1 MTETVAI
8 RITLDTR
15 GIGAG
20 VAQARK
26 TLDTFGTT
34 VAQHQRKIEA
44 MQQRHS
50 NTLEAIERRRLAQID
65 VIRERALVQEQN
77 RLKRLETSARQS
89 ASNISRAFGAIG
101 GLLPGVGVAA
111 FGGAAI
117 SKALDA
123 DKLKTQL
130 TSMLGSVEKA
140 NAKILEFRAIAK
152 STPGVIASDL
162 ATSFAQLRSIAGLTD
177 STATKFALAVSRIKA
192 LFPAVEDV
200 RNLAVNLQ
208 QIYSGNF
215 ELSDVKQLN
224 QVAPGLFKSV
234 QDRLGA
240 ANLET
245 LRKMKEQ
252 GKLSAEQY
260 ASGFIDELT
269 ARSGSISE
277 TLQLRMA
284 KALEETNVKIAELG
298 DRLLRDFL
306 PVLDK
311 MLPPLNAVLDVFGK
325 LPTGVQAAT
334 FGFVALAPALTPAI
348 NAVRSLSTAFLGLS
362 TAMQGA
368 LGIVGLGLIGGTV
381 AYNGLRDLLD
391 NQIPAN
397 VRSQLGLQDRS
408 LLNPSTDVGDPR
420 LLNPGGYS
428 VLNGK
433 IVQNKVAPSPSTRAI
448 LDLAKK
454 AGSKSSRARTVV
466 NDYGLGDAEKLAHEA
481 ELARIRLAN
490 EAVAAR
496 RAQGAQAD
504 ASAIED
510 RKGRLS
516 RAALTQD
523 LDYREEQ
530 AKAIEKQREAL
541 TKLEP
546 VLSNTQ
552 RFMQGLRGETD
563 QLGNAFERFG
573 DSVGRAFGDVRN
585 LFSGLRDAIKSFFA
599 DITGGVLR
607 NVAGSVLG
615 PLLGR
620 VPQFGTAGGGFF
632 TGGFAGGPGAG
643 SYFQQSAIQQIFSSG
658 AGGSVGGGWVS
669 SNVPTRAGRVGFFPG
684 IIGSLKSAFSGAG
697 GPLFGAGIGS
707 MFGGQSVA
715 GNILGSAGGALA
727 TGFVT
732 SSLGLMGSGT
742 AAALFSNPI
751 TAIAGAGLLVGS
763 ILLGKAKQRKADE
776 RVVDTYWVEYSRV
789 LKELTAGVNTDRIM
803 GDDALSQAAEARST
817 AVDLIGQIKTKSV
830 RESRLRNQIP
840 QIDAHDLTNLRSA
853 VEAQR
858 TRLANQAKDL
868 DARRNLD
875 SRLVP
880 EFATGGVVPGP
891 FGSRVPAVLHAGEVV
906 LNARQQAAVG
916 YNALADAGVPGL
928 AGDSV
933 GGSQIPNIVIINEIG
948 TESQDRMFI
957 NGMTSRNTRK
967 ATAQTLSTILKY
979 S

>member
-1 MTETVAI
+1 MDNHVVQI
-8 RITLDTR
+8 KVTLDSR
-15 GIGAG
+15 GVGAG
-20 VAQARK
+20 VTQAKR
-26 TLDTFGTT
+26 TLDTFGTNVT
-34 VAQHQRKIEA
+34 AYQRKIEA

-77 RLKRLETSARQS
+77 RLKRLESSARQS
-89 ASNISRAFGAIG
+89 AQNIQRAFGVVG
-101 GLLPGVGVAA
+101 SLLPGVGVAT

-130 TSMLGSVEKA
+130 TSMLGSVDAA
-140 NAKILEFRAIAK
+140 NKKILEFRAIAK

-162 ATSFAQLRSIAGLTD
+162 STSFAQLRSIAGLTD
-177 STATKFALAVSRIKA
+177 ATATKFAVAVSRIKA
-192 LFPAVEDV
+192 LFPAIEDI
-200 RNLAVNLQ
+200 RNLAINLQ

-245 LRKMKEQ
+245 LRKLKEQ

-260 ASGFIDELT
+260 AAGFIDELT

-284 KALEETNVKIAELG
+284 KALEDTNVKIAELG
-298 DRLLRDFL
+298 DRLIRDFL
-306 PVLDK
+306 PLLDK
-311 MLPPLNAVLDVFGK
+311 MLPPLNSVLDVFSK

-368 LGIVGLGLIGGTV
+368 LGIVGLGLVGGTV
-381 AYNGLRDLLD
+381 AYNGLRDMLD

-408 LLNPSTDVGDPR
+408 LLNPSTDVGDSR

-428 VLNGK
+428 VVNGK
-433 IVQNKVAPSPSTRAI
+433 VVRDKVQPSASARAL
-448 LDLAKK
+448 LDLSKK
-454 AGSKSSRARTVV
+454 AKEAGAAKTPPKDLLSAAYVKTRDDFDLARSQQAI
-466 NDYGLGDAEKLAHEA
+466 DSHMEALARGAVRQNEA
-481 ELARIRLAN
+481 EIDERLK
-490 EAVAAR
+490 
-496 RAQGAQAD
+496 Q
-504 ASAIED
+504 
-510 RKGRLS
+510 GRLS

-585 LFSGLRDAIKSFFA
+585 LFSGLRDAIKAFFQ
-599 DITGGVLR
+599 DITSSVLR
-607 NVAGSVLG
+607 NIAGAALS
-615 PLLGR
+615 PLMA
-620 VPQFGTAGGGFF
+620 VGGG
-632 TGGFAGGPGAG
+632 GG
-643 SYFQQSAIQQIFSSG
+643 
-658 AGGSVGGGWVS
+658 VGGGWIGS
-669 SNVPTRAGRVGFFPG
+669 SVPTRAGNVGFFSG
-684 IIGSLKSAFSGAG
+684 LLSNIKGAFSGAG

-707 MFGGQSVA
+707 MLGGQSVA
-715 GNILGSAGGALA
+715 GNILGSAGGALG
-727 TGFVT
+727 TGFIT
-732 SSLGLMGSGT
+732 ASAGLMGKG
-742 AAALFSNPI
+742 AAAAFFSNPI

-763 ILLGKAKQRKADE
+763 ILLGKAKQRRADE
-776 RVVDTYWVEYSRV
+776 KVVDTYWVEYSRV
-789 LKELTAGVNTDRIM
+789 LKELTAGVNTDRIT
-803 GDDALSQAAEARST
+803 GDDALAQAAEARRN

-830 RESRLRNQIP
+830 RESRLKNQIP
-840 QIDAHDLTNLRSA
+840 QIDAHDLANLRAA
-853 VEAQR
+853 VEAQK
-858 TRLANQAKDL
+858 TRLANQSADL

-916 YNALADAGVPGL
+916 YEALADAGVPGL
-928 AGDSV
+928 AGNS
-933 GGSQIPNIVIINEIG
+933 GGTGYVIENNITLVAG
-948 TESQDRMFI
+948 TETQDQFYT
-957 NGMTSRNTRK
+957 NGVTSRNTRK
-967 ATAQTLSTILKY
+967 ATADAFKTILRY
-979 S
+979 A